1 MSEEKQ
7 FKITTS
13 WTGFSEIT
21 VKAKNEDE
29 AKEKY
34 FEGDYGYYDERLTG
48 NGLDYG
54 FNDEQIID
62 VKEDE

>member
-1 MSEEKQ
+1 MKV

-13 WTGFSEIT
+13 WTGFSEIMI
-21 VKAKNEDE
+21 KAKDKDE
-29 AKEKY
+29 ARDK
-34 FEGDYGYYDERLTG
+34 FNASDYAPDDELITG

-62 VKEDE
+62 MEEFNT